1 MLVPILAT
9 ESVSQEEKE
18 TLEVSDNKLPDL
30 WSFTLQLLW
39 SQMYV
44 YLWVKTDTSG
54 ITIY

>member
-39 SQMYV
+39 SQMYI